1 MENVS
6 DILNKLDPHLICEIA
21 NEVKLHEK
29 QIGRLEK
36 KIMGLQT
43 DSRDSKGG
51 INSMPQVNTGEN
63 SELMQKII
71 KQYMSNMDF

>member
-1 MENVS
+1 
-6 DILNKLDPHLICEIA
+6 
-21 NEVKLHEK
+21 
-29 QIGRLEK
+29 
-36 KIMGLQT
+36 MGLQT

-71 KQYMSNMDF
+71 KEYMSNMDF